1 MYPKVFTDFAAY
13 VKKYG
18 DVSPVP
24 TDVMFYGLRKGDE
37 TEVEIETGQDP
48 VHPPAGRQRAQR
60 ARACA
65 PCSSSSTATR
75 ARCEVLDKRFGKEV
89 AARPKADKDNL
100 HHLGSPMPGTVVEV
114 KAAAGDEVKEGD
126 KLVVL
131 EAMKMEM
138 TLASPLAGV
147 IKEITV
153 KPEGSGRRRRPAGS
167 LQVDAL
173 ACPGCCDHRRR
184 DGSARAARLQPE
196 GRRLR
201 GADLASDAAT
211 GVALAREQ
219 HPDLVLLDIM
229 LPDASGLDVCRML
242 KSQPATRDT
251 QVMMVTAK
259 GEEIDRVVGF
269 ELGADDYVVKPFSTR
284 ELLLRVQAVLRR
296 RPGAASP
303 CPRRR
308 HRRRGPHPLRVLLMD
323 RGAHRAW
330 VEDAEVQLTALEFK
344 LLGTL
349 YDRRDRVQTRGA
361 LLEDVWGASADMATR
376 TVDTHVKRL
385 REKLGAAGD
394 YIETVRGVGYRF
406 LGKAE

>member
-1 MYPKVFTDFAAY
+1 V
-13 VKKYG
+13 VIIE
-18 DVSPVP
+18 
-24 TDVMFYGLRKGDE
+24 DE
-37 TEVEIETGQDP
+37 TDLRDLLAYNLKGAGYEVYL
-48 VHPPAGRQRAQR
+48 
-60 ARACA
+60 A
-65 PCSSSSTATR
+65 P
-75 ARCEVLDKRFGKEV
+75 
-89 AARPKADKDNL
+89 
-100 HHLGSPMPGTVVEV
+100 
-114 KAAAGDEVKEGD
+114 
-126 KLVVL
+126 
-131 EAMKMEM
+131 
-138 TLASPLAGV
+138 
-147 IKEITV
+147 
-153 KPEGSGRRRRPAGS
+153 
-167 LQVDAL
+167 
-173 ACPGCCDHRRR
+173 
-184 DGSARAARLQPE
+184 
-196 GRRLR
+196 
-201 GADLASDAAT
+201 DAAT
-211 GVALAREQ
+211 GVALVREQ

-251 QVMMVTAK
+251 QVVMVTAK

-296 RPGAASP
+296 RPGTASTP
-303 CPRRR
+303 PAPTSGDGIAPIRF
-308 HRRRGPHPLRVLLMD
+308 GVLLID
-323 RGAHRAW
+323 RGAHRVW

-349 YDRRDRVQTRGA
+349 YDRRDRVQTRGS